1 MAVTATP
8 ELSAVR
14 TSLSRPIVVAAA
26 AFVLAGALRL
36 TAAAEQLTLSKGL
49 AVAFFV
55 VAVVQIG
62 FGLVLSSGWRRA
74 TTLPVAVTAMV
85 VTMGFIGVWLVAT
98 TATVPLY
105 PIMNG
110 PYAVDVV
117 DLGAAIM
124 EVTSI
129 VALCKSLPE
138 TYRRRVVWSLVGLIA
153 VAWAVWSV
161 VVVTSGLSD

>member
-14 TSLSRPIVVAAA
+14 TSLPRATVVAAA

-36 TAAAEQLTLSKGL
+36 TAAAEQLTLSKSL

-55 VAVVQIG
+55 VAAVQIG
-62 FGLVLSSGWRRA
+62 FGLLLSSGWRRA
-74 TTLPVAVTAMV
+74 TTVPVAVTAMV
-85 VTMGFIGVWLVAT
+85 ATMAFIGLWLVAT
-98 TATVPLY
+98 TSTVPLY

-117 DLGAAIM
+117 DLGAAVM

-138 TYRRRVVWSLVGLIA
+138 KYRRRVMWSMVGLIA

-161 VVVTSGLSD
+161 VVIMSGLSD